1 MSENNNLLTL
11 HKPMKS
17 QNIMVE
23 DEPLLKE
30 NPLWYVLFPI

>member
-11 HKPMKS
+11 NKPMNS
-17 QNIMVE
+17 QNNMVE

-30 NPLWYVLFPI
+30 NPL